1 MMRLLLIALL
11 AYLIGSISSSYIIS
25 KTRYKEDI
33 RTKGS
38 GNAGS
43 TNMLR
48 TYGLG
53 PALLTLVIDIGKG
66 YLAVFLASLFNEP
79 YGIYLAGFMV
89 VVGHCFPL
97 ALRFRGGKGVAT
109 SGGVLIFHMPLFIP
123 LGLVVFFA
131 MNYAFRLMSL
141 TSIVIAILALV
152 FALVFYG
159 SNTSLVIM
167 VAALVLL
174 ILVRHKDNIR
184 RLIKGEENRI
194 SIKKG

>member
-1 MMRLLLIALL
+1 MKLLLISLI
-11 AYLIGSISSSYIIS
+11 AYCIGSISASYIIS
-25 KTRYKEDI
+25 KTRFKEDI

-48 TYGLG
+48 TYGLI
-53 PALLTLVIDIGKG
+53 PALMTLVIDIGKG
-66 YLAVFLASLFNEP
+66 YLAVFIASLFNEP

-89 VVGHCFPL
+89 VIGHCFPM

-109 SGGVLIFHMPLFIP
+109 SGGVLIYHMPLFIP
-123 LGLVVFFA
+123 IGLVVFFA

-141 TSIVIAILALV
+141 TSIVIALLALV
-152 FALVFYG
+152 FAIVFYW

-167 VAALVLL
+167 VAALVVL
-174 ILVRHKDNIR
+174 ILVRHKDNIK

>member
-1 MMRLLLIALL
+1 MKLLLIALI
-11 AYLIGSISSSYIIS
+11 AYFIGSISSSYIIS

-48 TYGLG
+48 TYGLA
-53 PALLTLVIDIGKG
+53 PALLTLIIDIGKG
-66 YLAVFLASLFNEP
+66 YLAVFIASLFNEP
-79 YGIYLAGFMV
+79 YGIYLAGIMV
-89 VVGHCFPL
+89 VIGHCFPL

-109 SGGVLIFHMPLFIP
+109 SGGVLIYHMPLFIP
-123 LGLVVFFA
+123 IGVVVFFA

-141 TSIVIAILALV
+141 TSIVIALLALV
-152 FALVFYG
+152 FAIVFYW

-167 VAALVLL
+167 VAALVVL
-174 ILVRHKDNIR
+174 ILVRHKDNIK